1 MAILLKFAGHQVQ
14 MAYDGLGALELARSF
29 LPQVVLLDIGLP
41 KMNGYE
47 VANQLRQEV
56 AFEKAVL
63 IALTGYGQ
71 AEDRLRSKVAGFDHH
86 LTKPIDYDVLSSLI
100 YALVAKKTTN

>member
-1 MAILLKFAGHQVQ
+1 MAILLQFAGHQVQ

-29 LPQVVLLDIGLP
+29 LPQVILLDIGLP

-47 VANQLRQEV
+47 VANQLRQEA

-71 AEDRLRSKVAGFDHH
+71 AEDRQRSIVAGFDHH

-100 YALVAKKTTN
+100 YSLVAKRTTN